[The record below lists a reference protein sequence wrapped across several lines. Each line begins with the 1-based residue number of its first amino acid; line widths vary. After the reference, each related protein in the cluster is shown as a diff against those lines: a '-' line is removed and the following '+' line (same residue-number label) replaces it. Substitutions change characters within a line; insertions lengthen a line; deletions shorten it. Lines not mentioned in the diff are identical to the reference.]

1 MFTIYHAD
9 CVGQA
14 GNCLYPHKIDI
25 IDQTTLEQAV
35 SHDYVCA
42 EYAGSYRNN
51 ANFLGSN
58 CLPVDCD
65 NDHSDDPEDWKY
77 PSDVADAFPG
87 VAFAVHYSRNN
98 MKVKGGKAARPKF
111 HVLFAID
118 PVRDAEEY
126 SNLKKLVSTIFPY
139 FDTKALDA
147 ARFFFGTPNPKVELF
162 DGPMTLNT
170 FLDDDNF
177 DAQMDFGS
185 YGKLVI
191 PEGSRNATMSHY
203 AGRILKRYGD
213 TEEAHRHF
221 LAVAGKCDPPLESA
235 ELDAIWRS
243 ARRFYGKV
251 SPQTLSPSKPV
262 WTQPQPGADIWQ
274 DALNT
279 FFLGDRELIDYV
291 QEIVGLAAIGK
302 VYIEALIIAYGEGRN
317 GKSTFWNTISR
328 VLSTYSGNMSA
339 DTLTVDC
346 KQNVKPELAEAKG
359 KRLIIAAELEEGMR
373 LNTSNV
379 KQLCSTD
386 EIYAEKK
393 YKDPF
398 SYVPSHTLVL
408 YTNHLPKVGAMDAG
422 T

>member
-65 NDHSDDPEDWKY
+65 NNHSDDPEDWKY

-147 ARFFFGTPNPKVELF
+147 ARFFFGTPNPKVEIF

-170 FLDDDNF
+170 FLDDDDF
-177 DAQMDFGS
+177 DAQMDSGS
-185 YGKLVI
+185 YPDYSI
-191 PEGSRNATMSHY
+191 PGISLQTASTAAVTASSSVSLPRASR
-203 AGRILKRYGD
+203 
-213 TEEAHRHF
+213 
-221 LAVAGKCDPPLESA
+221 
-235 ELDAIWRS
+235 
-243 ARRFYGKV
+243 
-251 SPQTLSPSKPV
+251 
-262 WTQPQPGADIWQ
+262 
-274 DALNT
+274 
-279 FFLGDRELIDYV
+279 
-291 QEIVGLAAIGK
+291 
-302 VYIEALIIAYGEGRN
+302 
-317 GKSTFWNTISR
+317 
-328 VLSTYSGNMSA
+328 
-339 DTLTVDC
+339 
-346 KQNVKPELAEAKG
+346 
-359 KRLIIAAELEEGMR
+359 
-373 LNTSNV
+373 
-379 KQLCSTD
+379 
-386 EIYAEKK
+386 
-393 YKDPF
+393 
-398 SYVPSHTLVL
+398 
-408 YTNHLPKVGAMDAG
+408 
-422 T
+422 